1 MPPLPEYRPKQLS
14 LGPLEAEILN
24 ITWELGSATVKDV
37 HDRILA
43 DPNRELAYTS
53 VTTVL
58 RRLTDKGWLACDKCG
73 RAFYWRP
80 LLTKQQANVIKA
92 HEQLQRFLAVG
103 NPDVI
108 AAFADSL
115 DDAASDQIQAIA
127 QRISAARKARE
138 EK

>member
-1 MPPLPEYRPKQLS
+1 MAPLPDYRPKQLS
-14 LGPLEAEILN
+14 VGPLEAEILS
-24 ITWELGSATVKDV
+24 IIWELGSATVKDI

-58 RRLTDKGWLACDKCG
+58 RRLTDKGWLACDKKK

-80 LLTKQQANVIKA
+80 LVTKPQADVIKA

-103 NPDVI
+103 NPDVV

-115 DDAASDQIQAIA
+115 DEAASDQIQAIA
-127 QRISAARKARE
+127 KRIEAARQARE

>member
-1 MPPLPEYRPKQLS
+1 MTPLPDYRPKQLS
-14 LGPLEAEILN
+14 VGPLEAEILN
-24 ITWELGSATVKDV
+24 IVWELGSATVKNI

-58 RRLTDKGWLACDKCG
+58 RRLTDKGWLACDKKG

-80 LLTKQQANVIKA
+80 LVTKVQADVIKA

-103 NPDVI
+103 NPDVV

-115 DDAASDQIQAIA
+115 DEAASDQIQAIA
-127 QRISAARKARE
+127 QRIQAARQARE
-138 EK
+138 EQ